1 MADPNNVPQEAE
13 QLSEE
18 LESEDKE
25 TQDKAK
31 SDVADANFDKEY
43 EIAKQNESGA
53 GSQSRDSNPVSRES
67 AEASTGSQ
75 ATSSQATSN
84 IGSGTNSPGDS
95 DPNDYRDM
103 AKDVSKD
110 AESSQS

>member
-1 MADPNNVPQEAE
+1 MADPNNVPQEAK

-31 SDVADANFDKEY
+31 SDVASTNFDKEY

-53 GSQSRDSNPVSRES
+53 GTQSSDSNPVSRES
-67 AEASTGSQ
+67 AEASTG
-75 ATSSQATSN
+75 SQATSN

-103 AKDVSKD
+103 AKDITKD
-110 AESSQS
+110 AE